1 MHARLRSP
9 PRITWLVLPALALY
23 ALVFVYPLARLA
35 GLSFVAD
42 GEASLD
48 NYAKFFGTP
57 LYVDVLVA
65 TMRVAATVTV
75 ICVLL
80 GYVVAF
86 VIARASPRVAAVLT
100 LLVIT
105 PLLIS
110 VLVRSFAWIS
120 ILSGSGVVNSA
131 LVGLGLTDA
140 PLEILYTSNAVLIGL
155 THVMLPYAILPILST
170 MLGIDPNLGRAAASL
185 GAPPW
190 RSFLTV
196 YLPLSLPGVAAGALL
211 TFIITTGFYITPAL
225 LGGRRDLMI
234 SQLVEVQVQRFLDWG
249 FAATISVVLV
259 IVTLGVVA
267 ALSRLVPITAFVGG
281 GSRR

>member
-1 MHARLRSP
+1 MHARLRLP
-9 PRITWLVLPALALY
+9 PRITWLVVPALLLY
-23 ALVFVYPLARLA
+23 SLVFVYPLARLA
-35 GLSFVAD
+35 VLSFVSD
-42 GEASLD
+42 GEVSLD

-57 LYVDVLVA
+57 LYVDVLIA
-65 TMRVAATVTV
+65 TMRVAATVTF

-120 ILSGSGVVNSA
+120 ILSGSGVVNGA
-131 LVGLGLTDA
+131 LLGLGLTDA
-140 PLEILYTSNAVLIGL
+140 PVEILYTSSAVLIGL

>member
-1 MHARLRSP
+1 VPARLGLP

-23 ALVFVYPLARLA
+23 GVVFVYPLVRLA
-35 GLSFVAD
+35 VLSFMAG
-42 GEASLD
+42 GEASLA

-65 TMRVAATVTV
+65 TMRVAASVTI
-75 ICVLL
+75 ICVAL

-86 VIARASPRVAAVLT
+86 VIAHASARVAALLT
-100 LLVIT
+100 VLVIT

-131 LVGLGLTDA
+131 LLGLGITDA
-140 PLEILYTSNAVLIGL
+140 PVEILYTGTAVLIGL

-196 YLPLSLPGVAAGALL
+196 YLPLSLPGVAAAALL
-211 TFIITTGFYITPAL
+211 TFIITIGFYITPAL

-259 IVTLGVVA
+259 VVTLGVVA
-267 ALSRLVPITAFVGG
+267 ALGRVVPITAFVGG
-281 GSRR
+281 GARR